1 MAQEKMNDPTHAAAF
16 NNRLNKQLTGSN
28 IENRIRHWKSFDDHI
43 SILEKTIA
51 DEEAEIQDC
60 KENIKELKE
69 ELEQVKKDKENFT
82 EEKYEASY
90 RFSDTFSEE
99 QPFFCRKAKNKIR
112 AHELQWHRDLIGN
125 FYNDEGYRSFSN
137 AKIPNY
143 EFVGSGSNP
152 LKIKYIY
159 CMDCLKDYYI
169 NNKTTSHYMMNLE
182 DDEYGEA

>member
-1 MAQEKMNDPTHAAAF
+1 MAKEKMNDPTHAAAF
-16 NNRLNKQLTGSN
+16 NNRLNKQLLGSS
-28 IENRIRHWKSFDDHI
+28 IENRIQYWKSFDAHI
-43 SILEKTIA
+43 SLLEKAII
-51 DEEAEIQDC
+51 DEEAEIVDC
-60 KENIKELKE
+60 QNNIKDFQK

-125 FYNDEGYRSFSN
+125 FPKDEGCRSFAY

-143 EFVGSGSNP
+143 EFVASGSNP

-159 CMDCLKDYYI
+159 CMDCLKEYYTS
-169 NNKTTSHYMMNLE
+169 NKTVSHYMMNLE

>member
-1 MAQEKMNDPTHAAAF
+1 MGETKDNAAF
-16 NNRLNKQLTGSN
+16 RNRLNKQLTGSL
-28 IENRIRHWKSFDDHI
+28 IENRIQHWKSFDDHI
-43 SILEKTIA
+43 KILENTIA

-60 KENIKELKE
+60 KENIKKLKE

-90 RFSDTFSEE
+90 RFSDTFAEE
-99 QPFFCRKAKNKIR
+99 QPFFCRIAKNKIR

-125 FYNDEGYRSFSN
+125 FYTDEGYRSFSN
-137 AKIPNY
+137 AKIPHY

-159 CMDCLKDYYI
+159 CMDCLKDYYV
-169 NNKTTSHYMMNLE
+169 NKTISHYMMNLE
-182 DDEYGEA
+182 DDENGEA